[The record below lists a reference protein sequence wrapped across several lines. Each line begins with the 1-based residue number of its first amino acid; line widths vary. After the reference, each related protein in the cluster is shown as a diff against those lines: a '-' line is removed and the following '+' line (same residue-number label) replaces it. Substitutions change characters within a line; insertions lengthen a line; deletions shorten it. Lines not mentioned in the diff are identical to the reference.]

1 MKEIRYFYAPDAS
14 ASCELP
20 EEEAQ
25 HATRVLRMQPGDEM
39 VLIDG
44 RGAYHQAVVTEATK
58 KRCLYRIVKSE
69 PQPRQWEPH
78 LHIAMAPTKNMDR
91 NEWFVEK
98 ATEIGVDEF
107 SFLRCRWSER
117 TTIKTDRVSKI
128 LVAAVKQSHKAWV
141 PVVND
146 MVDFKAFVEAI
157 AEKEQSAGR
166 PMQKFI
172 CHCHEDATLMPKA
185 ELKDSIG
192 RGEDI
197 VVMVGPEGDFSLE
210 EVKLAEAKGFKSVS
224 LGKSRLRTETA
235 ALVAAYLMN
244 LSNQ

>member
-91 NEWFVEK
+91 NEWFAEK

-128 LVAAVKQSHKAWV
+128 LVAAVKQSTRHGCLSSTIWLTSRLSWRPSLKRNSPLA
-141 PVVND
+141 D
-146 MVDFKAFVEAI
+146 RCRSLSAI
-157 AEKEQSAGR
+157 AMR
-166 PMQKFI
+166 
-172 CHCHEDATLMPKA
+172 MP
-185 ELKDSIG
+185 LSCL
-192 RGEDI
+192 R
-197 VVMVGPEGDFSLE
+197 LN
-210 EVKLAEAKGFKSVS
+210 
-224 LGKSRLRTETA
+224 SRTP
-235 ALVAAYLMN
+235 
-244 LSNQ
+244 